1 MVRWGRALLR
11 GMNMKL
17 RTRILWISCMA
28 LLAASLLGDALILRM
43 AEKSFKNEAVLR
55 AYQDLYETMDELEQK
70 LSRSIDAD
78 AQATYL
84 EYFFKNLKDNYHA
97 RDMYTICFLRIG
109 DGEKSDNFR
118 QIYNHTALS
127 LEELRD
133 VRYEHY
139 GNSGVDYADYSW
151 KGGDYVIFTTSIQGQ
166 IDIYWVVPMTEV
178 QNNVQRLAGY
188 MLAITLGVAGLTMFI
203 LFFVLKHVLQP
214 LQELNET
221 TKLLAEGDYDQRVVV
236 RRKDEIGQLEE
247 SFNKMAEAVE
257 MSTRTL
263 EESERR
269 KTLFMGNL
277 THELKTPMTAI
288 SGYAQTLLSTKISRE
303 NQEAALLYIY
313 EECGRLER
321 LSKKMMKLLELDQD
335 ESLVFTDTSVSR
347 LFEAAEK
354 SCEVILQDKQITL
367 ECIAHGEHFP
377 MDLDLM
383 TDVLI
388 NLIDN
393 SVKAS
398 EYGGKII
405 LRAYDNCIEVQD
417 FGQGIPNEEQEKI
430 MEPFYMVDKSRSR
443 KSGGAGLGLALTAMI
458 AKRHNISIQIDS
470 KEGEGTRMILQFHN
484 LQFV

>member
-1 MVRWGRALLR
+1 
-11 GMNMKL
+11 MKL
-17 RTRILWISCMA
+17 RTKILRISCIA
-28 LLAASLLGDALILRM
+28 LLAASLFGDALILRITG
-43 AEKSFKNEAVLR
+43 KSLKSEATIR
-55 AYQDLYETMDELEQK
+55 AYQSFYEMTGELEQG
-70 LSRSIDAD
+70 LIRNMDAD
-78 AQATYL
+78 MRSVYL
-84 EYFFKNLKDNYHA
+84 EYYFKNLKDDYS
-97 RDMYTICFLRIG
+97 ICFLWVGNTEETNEI
-109 DGEKSDNFR
+109 R

-127 LEELRD
+127 AGELSQMD
-133 VRYEHY
+133 FKSYEGDDITY
-139 GNSGVDYADYSW
+139 VDYSRDNT
-151 KGGDYVIFTTSIQGQ
+151 DYVIFRMNIQDK
-166 IDIYWVVPMTEV
+166 IDVYRVVPMAEV
-178 QNNVQRLAGY
+178 QNNVRRLIGY
-188 MLAITLGVAGLTMFI
+188 ILAITFGVAGITMLVLFI
-203 LFFVLKHVLQP
+203 ILRHILQP

-221 TKLLAEGDYDQRVVV
+221 TKRLAEGNYDQRVVI

-257 MSTRTL
+257 TSTRSL

-303 NQEAALLYIY
+303 NQEVALLYIY

-335 ESLVFTDTSVSR
+335 ESLVFVDTPVSR
-347 LFEAAEK
+347 LFEAAAK
-354 SCEVILQDKQITL
+354 SCEVILREKQMTL
-367 ECIAHGEHFP
+367 ECIEHGEHFP
-377 MDLDLM
+377 MELDLM

-393 SVKAS
+393 GIKAS
-398 EYGGKII
+398 DSGGKII

-417 FGQGIPNEEQEKI
+417 FGQGIPAEEQEKI

-458 AKRHNISIQIDS
+458 AKRHNISIRIDS
-470 KEGEGTRMILQFHN
+470 KEGEGTRIILQF
-484 LQFV
+484 V

>member
-1 MVRWGRALLR
+1 
-11 GMNMKL
+11 MKL
-17 RTRILWISCMA
+17 RTKILWISCIA
-28 LLAASLLGDALILRM
+28 LLAASLLGDALILRITG
-43 AEKSFKNEAVLR
+43 KSLKSEAIIR
-55 AYQDLYETMDELEQK
+55 AYQNFYEMTSELERG
-70 LSRSIDAD
+70 LNRNMDAD
-78 AQATYL
+78 MRSVYL
-84 EYFFKNLKDNYHA
+84 EYYFKNLKDDYS
-97 RDMYTICFLRIG
+97 ICFLWVG
-109 DGEKSDNFR
+109 NGEETNEIR

-127 LEELRD
+127 ARELSQMDLKSYEGDDITYANYSRD
-133 VRYEHY
+133 
-139 GNSGVDYADYSW
+139 NT
-151 KGGDYVIFTTSIQGQ
+151 DYVIFYMNIQEK
-166 IDIYWVVPMTEV
+166 INVYRVVPMVEV
-178 QNNVQRLAGY
+178 QNNVRRLTGY
-188 MLAITLGVAGLTMFI
+188 ILAITFGVTGITMLVLFAI
-203 LFFVLKHVLQP
+203 LRHILQP

-221 TKLLAEGDYDQRVVV
+221 TKRLAEGNYDQRVVV

-257 MSTRTL
+257 TSTRNL

-288 SGYAQTLLSTKISRE
+288 SGYAQTLLSAKISRE
-303 NQEAALLYIY
+303 NQEVALLYIY

-335 ESLVFTDTSVSR
+335 ESLAFADTPVSR
-347 LFEAAEK
+347 LFEAAAK
-354 SCEVILQDKQITL
+354 SCEVILKDKQMTL
-367 ECIAHGEHFP
+367 ECIEHGEHFP
-377 MDLDLM
+377 MELDLM

-393 SVKAS
+393 GIKAS
-398 EYGGKII
+398 DRGGKII

-417 FGQGIPNEEQEKI
+417 FGQGIPAEEQEKI

-470 KEGEGTRMILQFHN
+470 KEGEGTRMILQF
-484 LQFV
+484 V

>member
-1 MVRWGRALLR
+1 
-11 GMNMKL
+11 MKL
-17 RTRILWISCMA
+17 RTKILWISCIA
-28 LLAASLLGDALILRM
+28 LLAASLLGDALILRITG
-43 AEKSFKNEAVLR
+43 KSLKSEAIIR
-55 AYQDLYETMDELEQK
+55 AYQNFYEMTSELERG
-70 LSRSIDAD
+70 LIRNMDAD
-78 AQATYL
+78 TRSVYL
-84 EYFFKNLKDNYHA
+84 EYYFKNLKDDYS
-97 RDMYTICFLRIG
+97 ICFLWVRNTEETNEI
-109 DGEKSDNFR
+109 R

-127 LEELRD
+127 AGELSQMDLRS
-133 VRYEHY
+133 YED
-139 GNSGVDYADYSW
+139 GDITCADYSRDNT
-151 KGGDYVIFTTSIQGQ
+151 DYVIFHMNIQEK
-166 IDIYWVVPMTEV
+166 IDVYRVVPMVDV
-178 QNNVQRLAGY
+178 QNNVRRLTGY
-188 MLAITLGVAGLTMFI
+188 ILAITFGVTGITMLVLFAI
-203 LFFVLKHVLQP
+203 LRHILQP

-221 TKLLAEGDYDQRVVV
+221 TKRLAEGDYDQRVVV

-257 MSTRTL
+257 TSTRSL

-335 ESLVFTDTSVSR
+335 ESLVFADTPVSR
-347 LFEAAEK
+347 LFEAAAK
-354 SCEVILQDKQITL
+354 SCEVILKDKQMTL
-367 ECIAHGEHFP
+367 ECIEHGEHFP
-377 MDLDLM
+377 MELDLM

-393 SVKAS
+393 GIKAS
-398 EYGGKII
+398 DSGGKII
-405 LRAYDNCIEVQD
+405 LRAYGNCIEVQD
-417 FGQGIPNEEQEKI
+417 FGQGIPAEEQEKI

-458 AKRHNISIQIDS
+458 AKRHNISIRIDS
-470 KEGEGTRMILQFHN
+470 KEGEGTRMILQF
-484 LQFV
+484 V

>member
-1 MVRWGRALLR
+1 
-11 GMNMKL
+11 MKL
-17 RTRILWISCMA
+17 RTKILWISCIA
-28 LLAASLLGDALILRM
+28 LLAASLLGDALILRITG
-43 AEKSFKNEAVLR
+43 KSLKSEAIIR
-55 AYQDLYETMDELEQK
+55 AYQNFYEMTSELERG
-70 LSRSIDAD
+70 LIRNMDAD
-78 AQATYL
+78 TRSVYL
-84 EYFFKNLKDNYHA
+84 EYYFKNLKDDYS
-97 RDMYTICFLRIG
+97 ICFLWVG
-109 DGEKSDNFR
+109 NGEETNEIR

-127 LEELRD
+127 ARELSQMDLKSYEGDDITYANYSRD
-133 VRYEHY
+133 
-139 GNSGVDYADYSW
+139 NT
-151 KGGDYVIFTTSIQGQ
+151 DYVIFYMNIQEK
-166 IDIYWVVPMTEV
+166 INVYRVVPMVEV
-178 QNNVQRLAGY
+178 QNNVRRLTGY
-188 MLAITLGVAGLTMFI
+188 ILAITFGVTGITMLVLFAI
-203 LFFVLKHVLQP
+203 LRHILQP

-221 TKLLAEGDYDQRVVV
+221 TKRLAEGNYDQRVVV

-257 MSTRTL
+257 TSTRNL

-288 SGYAQTLLSTKISRE
+288 SGYAQTLLSAKISRE

-313 EECGRLER
+313 EECDRLER

-335 ESLVFTDTSVSR
+335 ESLAFADTPVSR
-347 LFEAAEK
+347 LFEAAAK
-354 SCEVILQDKQITL
+354 SCEVILKDKQMTL
-367 ECIAHGEHFP
+367 ECIEHGEHFP
-377 MDLDLM
+377 MELDLM

-393 SVKAS
+393 GIKAS
-398 EYGGKII
+398 DRGGKII

-417 FGQGIPNEEQEKI
+417 FGQGIPAEEQEKI

-470 KEGEGTRMILQFHN
+470 KEGEGTRMILQF
-484 LQFV
+484 V

>member
-1 MVRWGRALLR
+1 
-11 GMNMKL
+11 MKL
-17 RTRILWISCMA
+17 RTRILWISCIA
-28 LLAASLLGDALILRM
+28 LLIASVLGDALILRITG
-43 AEKSFKNEAVLR
+43 KSLKGEATIR
-55 AYQDLYETMDELEQK
+55 AYQSFYEMVSELKQGLIRNMDVDT
-70 LSRSIDAD
+70 RSV
-78 AQATYL
+78 YL
-84 EYFFKNLKDNYHA
+84 EYYFKNLKDDYS
-97 RDMYTICFLRIG
+97 ICFLSVG
-109 DGEKSDNFR
+109 DAEATSEIR
-118 QIYNHTALS
+118 QIYNHTTLS
-127 LEELRD
+127 AEELLQMD
-133 VRYEHY
+133 FKGYENGDITY
-139 GNSGVDYADYSW
+139 VDYSRDNT
-151 KGGDYVIFTTSIQGQ
+151 DYVIFRMNIQEK
-166 IDIYWVVPMTEV
+166 IDVYRVVSMAEV
-178 QNNVQRLAGY
+178 QNSVRRLAGY
-188 MLAITLGVAGLTMFI
+188 MLAITFCVAGITMLI
-203 LFFVLKHVLQP
+203 LFIILRHILQP

-221 TKLLAEGDYDQRVVV
+221 TKRLAEGNYDQRVIV

-257 MSTRTL
+257 TSTRSL

-335 ESLVFTDTSVSR
+335 ESLIFVDTPVSR
-347 LFEAAEK
+347 LFEAAAK
-354 SCEVILQDKQITL
+354 SCEVILKEKQMTL
-367 ECIAHGEHFP
+367 ECIEHGEHFS
-377 MDLDLM
+377 MELDLM

-393 SVKAS
+393 GIKAS
-398 EYGGKII
+398 DSGGKII

-417 FGQGIPNEEQEKI
+417 FGQGIPAEEQEKI

-470 KEGEGTRMILQFHN
+470 KEGEGTRMILQF
-484 LQFV
+484 V